1 MRRVSKS
8 SGGHFKAI
16 NNHSTLCE
24 LEIFPLRL
32 CANPQVRRKPCLS
45 KIESF
50 TQRRKEKSKDCKEI
64 LKCTFAL
71 CCSLLLLCSF
81 NVHTQTV
88 SNNAASQTNAALD
101 ARVRAEISS
110 FKGHVHLFAKN
121 LDSGETYEL
130 NADDVVPTAST
141 IKVAIMVEAFAR
153 VSEGRSKWTDDVV
166 LTPQA
171 KKVYGSGVLQ
181 NLSDN
186 LHLTL
191 RDVVTLMIIV
201 SDNAAANLV
210 LDVVTPDAVN
220 ARMDLLGLK
229 QTRVLRKIGAGNT
242 PSSFGKSH
250 PDFITRYGTGMTTPR
265 EMLELLEMIER
276 GQIINPAASREMIDI
291 MKHQQLHYGIGRNLQ
306 GIEIASKS
314 GALDHLRSDVGIV
327 YTRRGRIAMAVTCN
341 DISQVDYSYDNP
353 GDLLIA
359 RLSQILINGLG
370 K

>member
-1 MRRVSKS
+1 MLCVST
-8 SGGHFKAI
+8 A
-16 NNHSTLCE
+16 
-24 LEIFPLRL
+24 R
-32 CANPQVRRKPCLS
+32 PQT
-45 KIESF
+45 I
-50 TQRRKEKSKDCKEI
+50 
-64 LKCTFAL
+64 
-71 CCSLLLLCSF
+71 
-81 NVHTQTV
+81 
-88 SNNAASQTNAALD
+88 SNNAHAQANAALD
-101 ARVRAEISS
+101 ARMRTEISS
-110 FKGHVHLFAKN
+110 FKGHVSLFAKN
-121 LDSGETYEL
+121 LDSGETYAL
-130 NADDVVPTAST
+130 NADDVVATAST
-141 IKVAIMVEAFAR
+141 IKVAIMVETFAR
-153 VSEGRSKWTDDVV
+153 ISEGRSKWTDEVV

-181 NLSDN
+181 QLSDN

-220 ARMDLLGLK
+220 ARMDSLGLK

-242 PSSFGKSH
+242 PSTFGRSH

-265 EMLELLEMIER
+265 EMAGLLEMIER
-276 GQIINPAASREMIDI
+276 GQIISPAASREMIDVL
-291 MKHQQLHYGIGRNLQ
+291 KRQQLHYGIGRNLQ
-306 GIEIASKS
+306 GVEIASKS

-341 DISQVDYSYDNP
+341 DIPEVDYSYDNA

-359 RLSQILINGLG
+359 RLSQILIDGLG